1 MTTPNRCTALRTT
14 RPRPAIGLGVSHPCP
29 RRRTHANHTARSRPT
44 TASSNTDSDQHA
56 GDIPTPPRPTIVT
69 GDAFVHKRHRRH
81 YDLTH
86 RHPSHNSDGRSAHR
100 AHPKRSDQ
108 CPLTGLDVPTEP
120 QYNSAQQVRVCM
132 SARLGHDSRVAMVAR
147 AVLTRPAGTTAGPA
161 RTTPPGPARTD
172 SAYTATIA
180 YATHT
185 HRIKRAE
192 RALGNPASTGP
203 LTRSVEYR
211 RHRLLLVSSPPW
223 GDFLLNVLHDD
234 VVAEFIRSE

>member
-14 RPRPAIGLGVSHPCP
+14 RPRPAIGLGVSQPCP

-56 GDIPTPPRPTIVT
+56 GDIPTPPRPTIVS

-132 SARLGHDSRVAMVAR
+132 SSAAGSRQQGGHGGQGGTHASSRDNSRTSADDTARSGQDRFGLHGD
-147 AVLTRPAGTTAGPA
+147 
-161 RTTPPGPARTD
+161 
-172 SAYTATIA
+172 
-180 YATHT
+180 
-185 HRIKRAE
+185 
-192 RALGNPASTGP
+192 
-203 LTRSVEYR
+203 
-211 RHRLLLVSSPPW
+211 HRLCDPYAS
-223 GDFLLNVLHDD
+223 HK
-234 VVAEFIRSE
+234 AC